1 MFKSILAFTALIILA
16 SVGAHAQDW
25 PGGRPIRV
33 ILPLTGGSGTD
44 TTAPGTTPDSIVD
57 RSYSEAKAALELPE
71 LKARLAKLGEEPMPM
86 TRKEFADFV
95 RNDLARNAELI
106 KATNLAPKQ

>member
-1 MFKSILAFTALIILA
+1 MFNSILAYTALIILA

-25 PGGRPIRV
+25 PGSRPIRV

-57 RSYSEAKAALELPE
+57 
-71 LKARLAKLGEEPMPM
+71 
-86 TRKEFADFV
+86 
-95 RNDLARNAELI
+95 
-106 KATNLAPKQ
+106 